1 MAWLFTFI
9 FIAALAGL
17 FYYVRRR
24 REELREAE
32 EARAQAFLMEM
43 HGRRGGDVVMD
54 SSAAGLPEVSSILV
68 RHARE
73 EDSPR
78 VPMDFTPAP
87 EREPEVRPRAGGPVY
102 LERSHLIVW
111 RWLKTALPGHEIFA
125 RGSLRR
131 VVGKDRAQKDMLLD
145 FVICD
150 AELRV
155 AGVVDLERA
164 RQDLAANRLKREML
178 DEVGVRYACWN
189 ASQLPDKQFLREWLM
204 AQPTVST
211 QDEIER

>member
-9 FIAALAGL
+9 FIAAFAGL
-17 FYYVRRR
+17 FYYLRRR

-43 HGRRGGDVVMD
+43 HGRRGGDVMMD
-54 SSAAGLPEVSSILV
+54 SPATGSPAVSSIV
-68 RHARE
+68 AAHARE
-73 EDSPR
+73 AEISR
-78 VPMDFTPAP
+78 VPMGFTPVP
-87 EREPEVRPRAGGPVY
+87 EREPDVRPSAIGPVY